1 MKKILPILLALLL
14 CASLVL
20 PALAEES
27 FSEYFSLFAIGASS
41 KIYWTVKPAT
51 ITAGF
56 AETLQNNQL
65 KCCHS
70 ITVAENVSL
79 SLSNMSIYEHSTF
92 LINSGATVSAK
103 DLFIGDSMFIV
114 YGNLILPESCG
125 AWWGTIEVCEGGMLK
140 MPRNEVNDANIAAGR
155 LKGTIEI
162 KTEGGKDYYI
172 VTAPATSGSVLSGGS
187 IAIIVGVVVLA
198 AAAVVCLLVWKKKK
212 QLSTP
217 AES

>member
-27 FSEYFSLFAIGASS
+27 FSDYFSLYGTNTHR
-41 KIYWTVKPAT
+41 IYQTVKPAT

-56 AETLQNNQL
+56 AGKLQNYGL
-65 KCCHS
+65 RCYDS
-70 ITVAENVSL
+70 VTVAENVSL
-79 SLSNMSIYEHSTF
+79 SLDDLSIYDHSTF
-92 LINSGATVSAK
+92 LIKSGATVSAK
-103 DLFIGDSMFIV
+103 NLSIGDCMVIV

-125 AWWGTIEVCEGGMLK
+125 AWWGTIEVCEGGTLK

-187 IAIIVGVVVLA
+187 IAIIVGVLVL

-212 QLSTP
+212 QLSTS